1 MKPLEAG
8 QSLLHWYAL
17 RIYTGMK
24 PKAFIKVDLA
34 ETLIHCH
41 SNIWVVAELGN
52 IIYVIKMIALF
63 CGFCT
68 RIAGKRRK
76 LVFN

>member
-1 MKPLEAG
+1 
-8 QSLLHWYAL
+8 
-17 RIYTGMK
+17 MK

>member
-63 CGFCT
+63 F
-68 RIAGKRRK
+68 AVFARK
-76 LVFN
+76 LQESDES